1 VIATTYCRR
10 PLWLK
15 LARPFAI
22 WWLRVEIECAEA
34 YAQHARA
41 GGVFNA
47 QQLAD
52 LERNIGPLRV
62 RLAMWRNA

>member
-1 VIATTYCRR
+1 MIATTYCRR
-10 PLWLK
+10 PLWVK

-22 WWLRVEIECAEA
+22 WWLRREIHSAEVYVE
-34 YAQHARA
+34 HTRK